1 MESTPFL
8 AIREQELLKIN
19 VRKVVL
25 AFAVLI
31 SIIALASLQILTIMV
46 ASLAGVLVLTT
57 TGVITIKQAY
67 DAVDWQVIILI
78 AGSLSLGTAM
88 ETSGIAGSLGGFLAN
103 EVGSAWGPMAV
114 VSALYLMTSIF
125 TELMSNNAAAAVLAP
140 IAISVAVT
148 MDVDPTPLLLAI
160 AFAGS
165 ASFMTPVGYQTNTM
179 VYSAGNYRFSDF
191 ARIGLPLNLI
201 FWILASF
208 LIPRFYPF

>member
-8 AIREQELLKIN
+8 AISEQELREIN
-19 VRKVVL
+19 VRKVVVAL
-25 AFAVLI
+25 TVLI
-31 SIIALASLQILTIMV
+31 SIIALASLRILPIMV

-57 TGVITIKQAY
+57 TGVISPKRAY
-67 DAVDWQVIILI
+67 NSVDWQVIILI
-78 AGSLSLGTAM
+78 AGSLSLGTAL
-88 ETSGIAGSLGGFLAN
+88 ETSGIAGFLGGFLAN
-103 EVGSAWGPMAV
+103 YVGSAWGPTAV
-114 VSALYLMTSIF
+114 VSALYLMTSVF
-125 TELMSNNAAAAVLAP
+125 TSLMSNNAAAAVLAP
-140 IAISVAVT
+140 IAISVAET
-148 MDVDPTPLLLAI
+148 MNVNPTPLLLAI